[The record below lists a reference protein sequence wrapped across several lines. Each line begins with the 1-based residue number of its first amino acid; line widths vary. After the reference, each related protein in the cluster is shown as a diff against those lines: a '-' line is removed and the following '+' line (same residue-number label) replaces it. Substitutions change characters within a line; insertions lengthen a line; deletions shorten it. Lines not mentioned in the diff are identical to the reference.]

1 MILVYFY
8 EVVKRCDLEL
18 VIQEFL
24 TFCVDSP
31 DINATEQAI
40 RNAIKILGRME
51 AIISNKG
58 ILYARKVEDEEYDA
72 VYLYDTMKKE
82 VYSIEAA
89 PWAETLGNIAD
100 EKSLSIYGDEKFVA
114 LVLWEMTWF
123 GYDESSIQER
133 VKSMLESDA

>member
-1 MILVYFY
+1 MYFY
-8 EVVKRCDLEL
+8 EVIKRCDLEL

-31 DINATEQAI
+31 DRNATEQAI

-72 VYLYDTMKKE
+72 VYLFDTMKKE
-82 VYSIEAA
+82 VYSIEDI
-89 PWAETLGNIAD
+89 PWAETLGNIVE